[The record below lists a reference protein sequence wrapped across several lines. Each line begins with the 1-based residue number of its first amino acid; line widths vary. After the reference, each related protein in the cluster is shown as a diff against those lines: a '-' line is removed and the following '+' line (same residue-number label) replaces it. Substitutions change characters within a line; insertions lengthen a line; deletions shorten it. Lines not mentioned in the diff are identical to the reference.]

1 MHGPAHPDRRDCRR
15 ADGLLRLPQGDE
27 PPSPIYTNLQRW
39 TEMPKGGHFAAIEQP
54 EALAGEIQS
63 SFRSLR

>member
-1 MHGPAHPDRRDCRR
+1 MGYCAFPKEMNRR
-15 ADGLLRLPQGDE
+15 ARSV
-27 PPSPIYTNLQRW
+27 PSQIYTNLQRW